1 MVARREKERKMSL
14 LDRRTFLKSASA
26 AALVPA
32 VSGLALSAQGATAM
46 TITPFTITVSEP
58 ALSDLKER
66 LAMTRWPSEVAANW
80 ERGTP
85 VAFVKSLAEEWAR
98 SYDWKATVARL
109 SKLPH
114 FITEIDGQP
123 IHFVHV
129 KSAAANATPL
139 LLVHGWPGSF
149 MEFEGLIETLSQN
162 FDLVI
167 PSIPGFGFSGPIT
180 SEGWS
185 TVRVGKAFAELMS
198 RLGYERFGIHGGD
211 TGSLVTRAMALDFP
225 ERIIGAHV
233 LQFFSF
239 PSGDPAEFE
248 KLGEDDHRRL
258 GVLEKFGQR
267 DSYNQVMGKRPQ
279 SIAFAL
285 ADSPVG
291 QLTWMLELYATFG
304 DFPEQLS
311 RQQILDHATLYWL
324 TGTMGSSAN
333 IYFETGKAVAWEE
346 TRPTTIPMGIAV
358 FPNDFLSIRAFAE
371 RDNHKIVHWSEFER
385 GGHFA
390 ALEVPELL
398 AADVATFFGSL

>member
-1 MVARREKERKMSL
+1 
-14 LDRRTFLKSASA
+14 
-26 AALVPA
+26 
-32 VSGLALSAQGATAM
+32 M
-46 TITPFTITVSEP
+46 TITPFKITVSD
-58 ALSDLKER
+58 AQITDLRER
-66 LAMTRWPSEVAANW
+66 LTMTRWPSEVAATW

-85 VAFVKSLAEEWAR
+85 VSFVKSLAEEWATT
-98 SYDWKATVARL
+98 YDWKATVARL

-114 FITEIDGQP
+114 FVTEIDNQQ

-129 KSAAANATPL
+129 KSKAVDAQPL
-139 LLVHGWPGSF
+139 LLIHGWPGSF
-149 MEFEGLIETLSQN
+149 MEFEGVIEALSQQ

-167 PSIPGFGFSGPIT
+167 PSIPGFGFSGPVKE
-180 SEGWS
+180 EGWS
-185 TVRVGKAFAELMS
+185 TIRVGKAFAELMT

-225 ERIIGAHV
+225 ERIVGAHV

-248 KLGEDDHRRL
+248 KLTEDDHRRL

-267 DSYNQVMGKRPQ
+267 DSYNVVMGKRPQ

-291 QLTWMLELYATFG
+291 QLTWQLELYAAFG
-304 DFPEQLS
+304 DYPDQLT
-311 RQQILDHATLYWL
+311 RQQILDHATLYWV
-324 TGTMGSSAN
+324 TGTIGSSAS
-333 IYFETGKAVAWEE
+333 IYFETGKSGAWEE
-346 TRPTTIPMGIAV
+346 TRPTTIPTGVAV

-371 RDNHKIVHWSEFER
+371 RDNHNIVHWSEMER

-390 ALEVPELL
+390 GLEAPDLL
-398 AADVATFFGSL
+398 AADILKFFSALK